1 MHIPIIA
8 VFTKYDLLI
17 NQFFQEDPATAEEM
31 ASASFDR
38 SVKDLQLELVRL
50 SIDFSIPCVKVSTE
64 DTSAKR
70 LYVSLLQL
78 LPINA
83 THITETLIDLT
94 KFTRDKLTDV
104 ERELEVLWVAAQ
116 QVNARQK
123 VEVSIRYC
131 P

>member
-1 MHIPIIA
+1 
-8 VFTKYDLLI
+8 
-17 NQFFQEDPATAEEM
+17 M
-31 ASASFDR
+31 ASASFDL
-38 SVKDLQLELVRL
+38 SVKDLHLELARL
-50 SIDFSIPCVKVSTE
+50 SIDLSIPCVKVSTE

-131 P
+131 PWPPSMSESALILHLQ